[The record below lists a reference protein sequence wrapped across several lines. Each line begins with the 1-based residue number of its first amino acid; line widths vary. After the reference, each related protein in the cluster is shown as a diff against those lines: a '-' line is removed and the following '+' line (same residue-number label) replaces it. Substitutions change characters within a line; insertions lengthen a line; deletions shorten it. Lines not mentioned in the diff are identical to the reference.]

1 MPSKSVVYQC
11 FLLTNRAF
19 HLKLNYFWE
28 SYANIRSLVGVIPAV
43 YICFTSY
50 KIISRHMFVGVLWV
64 RPHKYNLMKE
74 VKYMNINKIRSFLY
88 KTSKYLGDVNAVQ
101 KGTIGKRIMRRAAG
115 KASGKLM
122 KKIFK

>member
-1 MPSKSVVYQC
+1 
-11 FLLTNRAF
+11 
-19 HLKLNYFWE
+19 
-28 SYANIRSLVGVIPAV
+28 
-43 YICFTSY
+43 
-50 KIISRHMFVGVLWV
+50 MFVGVLWV